1 MSKYS
6 IIEIDMI
13 VQLSQEVISDYN
25 NYTFAMGNKKWV
37 ITQMFT
43 IMFKNKFVCTF
54 TEESV
59 VLYSS
64 AIT

>member
-1 MSKYS
+1 
-6 IIEIDMI
+6 MI
-13 VQLSQEVISDYN
+13 VQLSQEVISDYK
-25 NYTFAMGNKKWV
+25 NYRFAMGNKKWV

-43 IMFKNKFVCTF
+43 KMFRNKLFCTF
-54 TEESV
+54 TEESI